1 MNIKLK
7 VTALSAAVTMTIGLA
22 HNATAQ
28 TGSEVVSSLESKAIN
43 ATESYIEEAGR
54 SGLGY
59 IFDKAELD
67 VEFSNGKPEFE
78 LGTLKAYDNNNAN
91 SFLFNQIGINR
102 YDQRTTLNL
111 GLGYR
116 VLNTN
121 NTWMGGANIFYDH
134 EFPNDHKRSSVGV
147 ELISSAIQLR
157 GNIYNGETGFIT
169 DRSGTDSKA
178 LDGNDASFKMA
189 LPYLP
194 GAFFEYTEYKWK
206 TVEGAKDAEG
216 KGYSIGG
223 DLSDNLSINFVRTDY
238 DDASKN
244 DINRVQLNYS
254 WNFGG
259 VSNEPTLFEIAD
271 KAYQL
276 RKLTTQKYDLV
287 KRENRIVKQ
296 KKFGATASGF

>member
-1 MNIKLK
+1 MNTKLK
-7 VTALSAAVTMTIGLA
+7 VTALSAAVTMTISLA
-22 HNATAQ
+22 HNATAE
-28 TGSEVVSSLESKAIN
+28 TSSEVVSSLKSKAIN
-43 ATESYIEEAGR
+43 ATESHIEAASR
-54 SGLGY
+54 SWLDQ

-78 LGTLKAYDNNNAN
+78 LGVLKAYDGNNAN
-91 SFLFNQIGINR
+91 SFLFNQIGLNG

-116 VLNTN
+116 VLNAN
-121 NTWMGGANIFYDH
+121 NTWMGGTNFFYDH

-157 GNIYNGETGFIT
+157 ANKYNGETGFIT

-178 LDGNDASFKMA
+178 LDGNDVSLKLA
-189 LPYLP
+189 LPFFP
-194 GAFFEYTEYKWK
+194 GAFFEYNKYKWEA
-206 TVEGAKDAEG
+206 VEDAKDAEG
-216 KGYSIGG
+216 KEYSLGG
-223 DLSDNLSINFVRTDY
+223 NLSDNLSFNFVRTDY

-244 DINRVQLNYS
+244 DINRVQLTYS
-254 WNFGG
+254 WHFGG
-259 VSNEPTLFEIAD
+259 VSNKPTLFEITN

-287 KRENRIVKQ
+287 KRENRIIKQ

>member
-7 VTALSAAVTMTIGLA
+7 VTVLSAVVTMTIGLA

-28 TGSEVVSSLESKAIN
+28 TGSEVVSSLKSKAIN
-43 ATESYIEEAGR
+43 ATESHIESSSR
-54 SGLGY
+54 SWLDPV
-59 IFDKAELD
+59 FDKVELD

-78 LGTLKAYDNNNAN
+78 LGTLKAYDGNNAN
-91 SFLFNQIGINR
+91 SFLFNQIGING

-116 VLNTN
+116 LLNTD
-121 NTWMGGANIFYDH
+121 NTWMGGTNVFYDH

-157 GNIYNGETGFIT
+157 ANKYNGETGFIT

-178 LDGNDASFKMA
+178 LDGNDASLKMA

-194 GAFFEYTEYKWK
+194 GAFFEYTKYKWEA
-206 TVEGAKDAEG
+206 VEGAKDAEG
-216 KGYSIGG
+216 KKYSLSGN
-223 DLSDNLSINFVRTDY
+223 LSDNLSFNFVRTDY

-244 DINRVQLNYS
+244 DINRAQLKYS
-254 WNFGG
+254 WYFGG

>member
-7 VTALSAAVTMTIGLA
+7 VAALSTAVTMTIGLA

-28 TGSEVVSSLESKAIN
+28 TGSEAVSSLKSKVIN
-43 ATESYIEEAGR
+43 STESHIEETGR

-59 IFDKAELD
+59 IFDKVELD

-78 LGTLKAYDNNNAN
+78 LGTLKAYDGNNAN
-91 SFLFNQIGINR
+91 SFLFNQMGING

-116 VLNTN
+116 VLNTD

-178 LDGNDASFKMA
+178 LDGNDASLKMA

-194 GAFFEYTEYKWK
+194 GVFFEYAEYKWEAE
-206 TVEGAKDAEG
+206 EGAKDAEG
-216 KGYSIGG
+216 KKYSLSGN
-223 DLSDNLSINFVRTDY
+223 LSDNLSFNFVRTDY
-238 DDASKN
+238 DEASKN
-244 DINRVQLNYS
+244 DINRAQLKYS
-254 WNFGG
+254 WYFGG
-259 VSNEPTLFEIAD
+259 VNSKPTLFEIAD

-276 RKLTTQKYDLV
+276 RRLTTQKYDLV

>member
-1 MNIKLK
+1 MNTKLK
-7 VTALSAAVTMTIGLA
+7 VTVLSAAVTMIIGLA
-22 HNATAQ
+22 HNATAE
-28 TGSEVVSSLESKAIN
+28 TGSEVVSSLKSKAIN
-43 ATESYIEEAGR
+43 ATESHIEAASR
-54 SGLGY
+54 SWLDQ

-78 LGTLKAYDNNNAN
+78 LGVLKAYDGNNAN
-91 SFLFNQIGINR
+91 SFLFNQIGLNG

-116 VLNTN
+116 VLNAN
-121 NTWMGGANIFYDH
+121 NTWMGGTNFFYDH
-134 EFPNDHKRSSVGV
+134 EFPNDHKRTSVGV
-147 ELISSAIQLR
+147 ELISSAMQLR
-157 GNIYNGETGFIT
+157 ANKYNGVTGFIT

-178 LDGNDASFKMA
+178 LDGNDVSFKMA

-194 GAFFEYTEYKWK
+194 GAFFEYSKYKWEA
-206 TVEGAKDAEG
+206 VEDAKDAEG
-216 KGYSIGG
+216 KEYSLGG
-223 DLSDNLSINFVRTDY
+223 NLSDNLSFNFVRTDY

-244 DINRVQLNYS
+244 DINRVQLTYS
-254 WNFGG
+254 WHFGG
-259 VSNEPTLFEIAD
+259 VSNKPTLFEITN

-287 KRENRIVKQ
+287 KRENRIIKQ

>member
-7 VTALSAAVTMTIGLA
+7 VAALSTAVTMTIGLA

-28 TGSEVVSSLESKAIN
+28 TGSEAVSSLKSKVIN
-43 ATESYIEEAGR
+43 STESHIEETGR

-59 IFDKAELD
+59 IFDKVELD

-78 LGTLKAYDNNNAN
+78 LGTLKAYDGNNAN
-91 SFLFNQIGINR
+91 SFLFNQMGING

-116 VLNTN
+116 VLNTD

-147 ELISSAIQLR
+147 ELVSSAIQLR
-157 GNIYNGETGFIT
+157 ANKYNGITGFIT
-169 DRSGTDSKA
+169 DRSGTDSQA
-178 LDGNDASFKMA
+178 LDGNDASLQIA
-189 LPYLP
+189 LPYFP
-194 GAFFEYTEYKWK
+194 GAFFEYTKYKWDA
-206 TVEGAKDAEG
+206 VEGAIDAEG
-216 KGYSIGG
+216 KKYSLGG
-223 DLSDNLSINFVRTDY
+223 NLSDNLSFSFVRTDY
-238 DDASKN
+238 DDASKS
-244 DINRVQLNYS
+244 DINKAQLKYS
-254 WNFGG
+254 WSFG
-259 VSNEPTLFEIAD
+259 STSKEPTLFEMAD

-276 RKLTTQKYDLV
+276 RNLTTQKYDLV

>member
-1 MNIKLK
+1 M
-7 VTALSAAVTMTIGLA
+7 
-22 HNATAQ
+22 
-28 TGSEVVSSLESKAIN
+28 
-43 ATESYIEEAGR
+43 AG
-54 SGLGY
+54 
-59 IFDKAELD
+59 
-67 VEFSNGKPEFE
+67 
-78 LGTLKAYDNNNAN
+78 
-91 SFLFNQIGINR
+91 
-102 YDQRTTLNL
+102 
-111 GLGYR
+111 
-116 VLNTN
+116 
-121 NTWMGGANIFYDH
+121 WGGANIFYDH

-194 GAFFEYTEYKWK
+194 GAFFEYTEYKWE

>member
-7 VTALSAAVTMTIGLA
+7 VTALSAAVTMMIGLA

-78 LGTLKAYDNNNAN
+78 LGTLKAYDDNNAN
-91 SFLFNQIGINR
+91 SFLFNQIGING

-157 GNIYNGETGFIT
+157 GNMYNGETGFIT

-178 LDGNDASFKMA
+178 LDGNDASLKMA

-194 GAFFEYTEYKWK
+194 GVFFEYAEYKWEAE
-206 TVEGAKDAEG
+206 EGAKDAEG
-216 KGYSIGG
+216 KKYSLGG
-223 DLSDNLSINFVRTDY
+223 NLSDSLSLNLIRTDY
-238 DDASKN
+238 DEASKK

-254 WNFGG
+254 WDFGSP
-259 VSNEPTLFEIAD
+259 SNKPTLFETANT
-271 KAYQL
+271 AYQL
-276 RKLTTQKYDLV
+276 SRLTTQKYDLV